1 MRFEDQRQ
9 ILVRELKAAGIEDAN
24 VTKAF
29 LSVPRED
36 YVLPEYKD
44 YAYRNQ
50 PLPIQ
55 HNQTI
60 SQPLM
65 IALMLQILK
74 LETTDTVLEIGTGSG
89 YQSALLAEIV
99 KEVCTVERIES
110 LSLAAQKV
118 LRQAGYRNIFFR
130 IGDGH
135 SGWQKAYPAHKS
147 FNKIIVSAAADS
159 IPERLVDQLAE
170 GGIMA
175 IPVGS
180 STTQI
185 LNIIYRINNK
195 ISITESSACSFV
207 PLISDESISR

>member
-9 ILVRELKAAGIEDAN
+9 ILVKELKAAGIEDAN
-24 VTKAF
+24 ILKAF
-29 LSVPRED
+29 MAVPRED

-50 PLPIQ
+50 PLPIM
-55 HNQTI
+55 HSQTI

-65 IALMLQILK
+65 IAFMLQILK
-74 LETTDTVLEIGTGSG
+74 LEATDTVLEIGTGSG

-99 KEVCTVERIES
+99 KEVCSVERIEG

-118 LRQAGYRNIFFR
+118 LRQAGYRNIYFR

-135 SGWQKAYPAHKS
+135 AGWQKAYPAHKS
-147 FNKIIVSAAADS
+147 FSKIIVSAAADS
-159 IPERLVDQLAE
+159 IPQRLVDQLAE

-180 STTQI
+180 AGAQI
-185 LNIIYRINNK
+185 LHIICRINNE
-195 ISITESSACSFV
+195 ITITKSNACSFV
-207 PLISDESISR
+207 PLISDESLSR